1 MEQTISKSQDQK
13 LEFWKH
19 HIEQCQQSGLSQRHY
34 CQANNLALSTL
45 AYWKRKISKEPE
57 VPIQFYPLV
66 LPDDSGTSP
75 HAGLPL
81 CVKEKRF
88 GIEIAENF
96 SSSTLQKLITTLEQ
110 L

>member
-19 HIEQCQQSGLSQRHY
+19 HIDQCHQSGLSQRHY

-45 AYWKRKISKEPE
+45 GYWKRKLSREPE
-57 VPIQFYPLV
+57 APIQFYPLV
-66 LPDDSGTSP
+66 LPDDSRTSL
-75 HAGLPL
+75 HAGLTL
-81 CVKEKRF
+81 RLKEKRF

-96 SSSTLQKLITTLEQ
+96 SSSTLKKLITTLEQ
-110 L
+110 F